1 MLELRVCVVVCFVG
15 FASCRCRGVKT
26 PPKRVERSTVKLL
39 ALFKD
44 HHGASGVPLG
54 VQGPA
59 KLGIYMAIY
68 AGSGTDFGGGLRQRM
83 LIIENQGES

>member
-1 MLELRVCVVVCFVG
+1 M
-15 FASCRCRGVKT
+15 
-26 PPKRVERSTVKLL
+26 
-39 ALFKD
+39 
-44 HHGASGVPLG
+44 GVPLG

-68 AGSGTDFGGGLRQRM
+68 VGSETDFGGGLRQRM